1 MQVDAV
7 LDREA
12 LTRRWR
18 ELGADPASP
27 DYYELNEYGELIMSP
42 RPTNDHQR
50 VCTAVAMAL
59 ASRLGPEAAQE
70 ISVVTDR
77 GVRVPDVVWM
87 PQSRWVAAKRQ
98 TPLSFVPDVCVE
110 VLSTGNTR
118 EEIGMKVGAYL
129 RGGAREVIVVGL
141 TGTIE
146 YFGPEGKRAQSVLG
160 LSLDLPADLF

>member
-1 MQVDAV
+1 MHLDAV
-7 LDREA
+7 LDGEA
-12 LTRRWR
+12 LVQRWR

-50 VCTAVAMAL
+50 VSTAVAVAL
-59 ASRLGPEAAQE
+59 AGRLRPDAAQQV
-70 ISVVTDR
+70 SVVTDR

-87 PQSRWVAAKRQ
+87 PPARWAAAKGQ
-98 TPLSFVPDVCVE
+98 TPLSFVPDICVE

-160 LSLDLPADLF
+160 ASLDLPADLF

>member
-1 MQVDAV
+1 MDVGAV
-7 LDREA
+7 LGREA
-12 LTRRWR
+12 LVRRWR

-27 DYYELNEYGELIMSP
+27 DYYELDEYGELIKSA

-59 ASRLGPEAAQE
+59 AGRLGPEAAQE

-77 GVRVPDVVWM
+77 GVRVPDIVWM
-87 PQSRWVAAKRQ
+87 PQARWGTAKGQ
-98 TPLSFVPDVCVE
+98 TPLPFDPDICVD

-118 EEIGMKVGAYL
+118 EEIGMKVAAYL
-129 RGGAREVIVVGL
+129 RGGAREVIAIGL

-146 YFGPEGKRAQSVLG
+146 YFGPEGKRAQSALG
-160 LSLDLPADLF
+160 VSFGLPPDLF